1 MPVPTPTE
9 QQQFQTYSREVA
21 LLALICRGTMKRLDE
36 EDLDALCGFADEW
49 GLTLAEM
56 LAAIGERVVG

>member
-1 MPVPTPTE
+1 MPIPTPTE
-9 QQQFQTYSREVA
+9 QAQFDTYSREVA